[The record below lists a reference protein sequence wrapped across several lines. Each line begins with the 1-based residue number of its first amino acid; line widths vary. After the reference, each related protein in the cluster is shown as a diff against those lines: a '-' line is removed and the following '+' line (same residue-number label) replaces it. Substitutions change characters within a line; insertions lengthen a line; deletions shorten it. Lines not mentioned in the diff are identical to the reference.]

1 MGGKRRMLPRE
12 ERERQLLHEAI
23 KIFAAKGYV
32 ATSITDIVESAG
44 VARGT
49 FYHYFKSK
57 EDIFLR
63 IIDIYFENLNRIL
76 ETNSV
81 RIKRALLADGN
92 FLFPWL
98 DFALDFFRFHRDN
111 INLTSII
118 YRQAM
123 GQEAS
128 FSEKLENYA
137 LYSRRVL
144 AAELRMLGE
153 RGFIIPCDY
162 DVAAAI
168 ITGAALEIIMHFVT
182 TNRDYD
188 LEKVAFELVKNQSRA
203 LAVNLRAVDRI
214 LDTMEKSL
222 HVKPSLMEE
231 TTENADRNPAP
242 GSERTTPGP

>member
-1 MGGKRRMLPRE
+1 MGKKRRLLPRE
-12 ERERQLLHEAI
+12 EREKQLIDEAI
-23 KIFAAKGYV
+23 KVFSAKGYV
-32 ATSITDIVESAG
+32 ATSVTDIVESAG

-49 FYHYFKSK
+49 FYHYFDSK
-57 EDIFLR
+57 EEIFLR

-81 RIKRALLADGN
+81 RIKRALISGSA
-92 FLFPWL
+92 FLYAWL

-128 FSEKLENYA
+128 FSEKLEGYA

-144 AAELRMLGE
+144 AAELRMLAE
-153 RGFIIPCDY
+153 RGFIIQCDF

-188 LEKVAFELVKNQSRA
+188 LDRIAFELVKNQSRA
-203 LAVNLRAVDRI
+203 LAANLREADRI
-214 LDTMEKSL
+214 LETMEKSL
-222 HVKPSLMEE
+222 YLKPSLWEE
-231 TTENADRNPAP
+231 DAKNIPSCTRFQ
-242 GSERTTPGP
+242 G